1 MVIPKEADHGQSA
14 VAQARRSDLRR
25 GRANP
30 SAPQASAESVHSQ
43 GGQPLQR
50 ALRAEAPREDI
61 SRRLA
66 TPRRSPHRLSS
77 RDRDARR
84 SSERAMTP
92 AYGHVYVA
100 DLNPRHGTEP
110 GKIRPV
116 VVVQT
121 DALNRSHP
129 STIVC
134 PLTTEIAGFE
144 NPLRVALPKGVSGLK
159 RASDVLV
166 DQVKSIDNR
175 RLRRTLG
182 A

>member
-1 MVIPKEADHGQSA
+1 M
-14 VAQARRSDLRR
+14 
-25 GRANP
+25 
-30 SAPQASAESVHSQ
+30 
-43 GGQPLQR
+43 
-50 ALRAEAPREDI
+50 
-61 SRRLA
+61 
-66 TPRRSPHRLSS
+66 TPR
-77 RDRDARR
+77 
-84 SSERAMTP
+84 
-92 AYGHVYVA
+92 YGHLYVA
-100 DLNPRHGTEP
+100 DLNPRFGTEP

-175 RLRRTLG
+175 RLRRGLGVLPDPYLGELRHKLLLILDFLEETLSTRP